1 MGQPNCKQCLSTNLL
16 VFLTLIGGTVGL
28 SVGFSLRKWNL
39 TSDTLL
45 WIGM

>member
-28 SVGFSLRKWNL
+28 SVGFFWENGILQP
-39 TSDTLL
+39 
-45 WIGM
+45 IHCCG